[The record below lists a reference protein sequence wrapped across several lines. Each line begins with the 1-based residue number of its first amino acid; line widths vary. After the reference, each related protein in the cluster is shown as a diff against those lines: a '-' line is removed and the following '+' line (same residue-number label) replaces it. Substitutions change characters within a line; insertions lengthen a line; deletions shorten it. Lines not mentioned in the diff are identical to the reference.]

1 MKTQISRDTF
11 QPSRHYSA
19 VYLQQGRMILDA
31 DWNELSDIQKTAL
44 ESSLRDAIAS
54 GAPSVGGLAVI
65 ADPPGSTTLRIRP
78 GALYVDGV
86 PARLDASAPL
96 AISAQPDY
104 PIGVA
109 DSGQSL
115 KLYADVWERT
125 VTALQDPSLIDA
137 ALHGAD
143 TATRTQTMLQVK
155 WCSDT
160 LDPLNETIN
169 PTLGTASLSL
179 KLRLIASGGDKCD
192 PCASQVKVDER
203 LGNYLFRVEVHD
215 FDPVGQWLTLKWSR
229 DNGAEACKPAEM
241 PPGFNQGPWVW
252 EFFDDTTE
260 RLLGNH
266 FVGTPPKLRG
276 LIQETAVVPVGAND
290 PKQYV
295 RQWDGYLR
303 IKLDTG
309 VLAAGRDRGVA
320 LALGL
325 EASESHG
332 RVHLAAGR
340 LKINLEL
347 LELTLETAGR
357 QFVPGDFWQAQ
368 VREASNASGDI
379 VLSAASPRGVRHH
392 YLLLGV
398 VGVDRRLVP
407 QGDAFARRMTFP
419 PLTNLTADKVGLT
432 NNCAK
437 LYGTAVNVQQAL
449 DNLCAI
455 DATDIAYTLPG
466 CVGNTLR
473 GLLGFAPADDD
484 VAAVLDKILCEH
496 DATNLPYAVP
506 ACGTGPTVRSLLGL
520 TPGDGQVAPVLDAL
534 MCGLNAGTLPYTVPD
549 CGTGASVR
557 GLLGLTAGAN
567 QVAPVLDALMCGL
580 KADVLPLDKTDTALC
595 PDLQAAS
602 VVTVQDALRVL
613 CARSGGGC
621 AIVVSTP
628 EMLLALLTEFAGST
642 AATDLW
648 LCLKPGTYPLPEI
661 PPITGKRSLRICAE
675 GPESVLIQYSGTVLS
690 IEAADVLLSDFSF
703 TFSRRDGHLVIR
715 ATESRT
721 RGCRFSRTSL
731 DNGPSMISVG
741 GRGRGSC
748 RMDWSGNSLTAEI
761 RNVVG
766 TGGDRFAGVNAVGD
780 ARLSG
785 ALLALGEQNLL
796 EDKTAFDKAILVAA
810 QQIVD
815 FPKDRRLEW
824 RNNLDRVMTPRA
836 FGRVP
841 KAGAVTIS
849 ELLNADTIT
858 LSEAVTAVEDLV
870 TQWILHSPDYALR
883 LESVRVGGSISGN
896 EIDGWLLF
904 ANGIEGFQ
912 VPGVEFVHKGLS
924 DSADSVL
931 GGGGHLNLENNQITA
946 IRANLPEG
954 AINVEGQLIRAVP
967 GHARVMLVGNSFAE
981 SGISLTAASLV
992 AQGNVWFLAPN
1003 QSTNIPPLGS
1013 LVANR
1018 LGSLV
1023 ANRVAFTGN
1032 LLEGLTSRAF
1042 LYSTAPTTRR
1052 SSTGNVLVDLSGP

>member
-44 ESSLRDAIAS
+44 ESSLRDVITS

-86 PARLDASAPL
+86 PARLDAPAPL

-104 PIGVA
+104 PIGVV

-125 VTALQDPSLIDA
+125 VTALQDPALMDA

-155 WCSDT
+155 WCPDT
-160 LDPLNETIN
+160 LDPLNEVTN
-169 PTLGTASLSL
+169 PTLGTALLSL

-241 PPGFNQGPWVW
+241 PVGFNQGPWVW

-276 LIQETAVVPVGAND
+276 LIQETTVVPVGAND

-309 VLAAGRDRGVA
+309 ILAAGRDRGVA

-340 LKINLEL
+340 LKINMEL

-379 VLSAASPRGVRHH
+379 VLSAAAPRGVRHH

-407 QGDAFARRMTFP
+407 QGDAFARRMAFP
-419 PLTNLTADKVGLT
+419 SLTNLTADKVGLT
-432 NNCAK
+432 NSCAK

-473 GLLGFAPADDD
+473 GLLGFLPADDD
-484 VAAVLDKILCEH
+484 VAAVLDKVLCKH

-506 ACGTGPTVRSLLGL
+506 TCGTGPTVRSLLGL
-520 TPGDGQVAPVLDAL
+520 TAGAGQVAPVLDAL
-534 MCGLNAGTLPYTVPD
+534 MCGLNAGTLPYTIPD

-557 GLLGLTAGAN
+557 GLLGLTAGGN

-580 KADVLPLDKTDTALC
+580 KADVLPLDKTDTSLC

-613 CARSGGGC
+613 CARSGEGC

-628 EMLLALLTEFAGST
+628 EMLTALLTEFAGSST
-642 AATDLW
+642 ATDLW
-648 LCLKPGTYPLPEI
+648 LCLKPGTYLLPDI
-661 PPITGKRSLRICAE
+661 PPIAGKRSLRICAE
-675 GPESVLIQYSGTVLS
+675 GPESVSIQYSGTVLS
-690 IEAADVLLSDFSF
+690 IEASEVLLSDFRF
-703 TFSRRDGHLVIR
+703 TFSRRDGHMVIR

-721 RGCRFSRTSL
+721 RGCRFSRTSML
-731 DNGPSMISVG
+731 SNGPSMISVG
-741 GRGRGSC
+741 GRGTGSC

-761 RNVVG
+761 RIPVG

-815 FPKDRRLEW
+815 FPKGRRLEW
-824 RNNLDRVMTPRA
+824 KNNLDRVMTPRA
-836 FGRVP
+836 FWRVS

-849 ELLNADTIT
+849 GLLNADTIT

-870 TQWILHSPDYALR
+870 TQWMLQSPDYALR

-931 GGGGHLNLENNQITA
+931 GGGGQLNLEFNQITA
-946 IRANLPEG
+946 IRANLPNG
-954 AINVEGQLIRAVP
+954 AISVEGELIRAVP
-967 GHARVMLVGNSFAE
+967 GHARVMLVGNSLAD

-992 AQGNVWFLAPN
+992 AQANAWFLEPGHR
-1003 QSTNIPPLGS
+1003 TNIPT
-1013 LVANR
+1013 V
-1018 LGSLV
+1018 GSLV
-1023 ANRVAFTGN
+1023 ANRVAFSGN
-1032 LLEGLTSRAF
+1032 LLEGFAGQAF
-1042 LYSTAPTTRR
+1042 VYCTASPARR